1 MPDTKRTLDELAR
14 LGGDIFDRQVRP
26 ALRPEDDG
34 KFVAIDVETGDYE
47 IDEDDYATVARLR
60 SRKPAADIWLMRAG
74 YPTTYRMGMRL
85 LAGHKLEID
94 VVPGGLVE
102 IVPLP

>member
-1 MPDTKRTLDELAR
+1 VPTAKPIRSLDELAR

-34 KFVAIDVETGDYE
+34 KFVAVDVETGDYE
-47 IDEDDYATVARLR
+47 IDEDDYAVVTRLL

-74 YPTTYRMGMRL
+74 YPTTYRIG
-85 LAGHKLEID
+85 
-94 VVPGGLVE
+94 VVR
-102 IVPLP
+102 